1 MLLLLTA
8 CAHPKPHLWSMP
20 AEYPHGYLHS
30 RQAPH
35 AAAFLPSFPVSGS
48 WQDLNDKKQL
58 LQIHALA
65 TPARREQA
73 AEDAQLG
80 QPDAPKVFE
89 CALGKKIDPQRA
101 PVLATML
108 ARIVMDVETV
118 QKSLKVDGQTRIRP
132 YVDLK
137 FQPCVDGQ
145 LLAKTSSYPSG
156 HAAIGWAW
164 ALILSELQP
173 NLADVLLHRGYDY
186 GESRLVC
193 GFHYPTDVAAGRLVG
208 SVVFSALQTNSLYKN
223 EAIIAKR
230 EILMLRLK
238 SSKECQRVN

>member
-1 MLLLLTA
+1 M
-8 CAHPKPHLWSMP
+8 WSTN
-20 AEYPHGYLHS
+20 AEYPHGYLPLD
-30 RQAPH
+30 QAPH
-35 AAAFLPSFPVSGS
+35 ASFFLPPFPAKDS

-58 LQIHALA
+58 LQIHDSS
-65 TPARREQA
+65 TPTRIERA
-73 AEDAQLG
+73 AKDAELG
-80 QPDAPKVFE
+80 RPDSPKVFE
-89 CALGKKIDPQRA
+89 CALGKKFDAQRA
-101 PVLATML
+101 PVLATLL

-137 FQPCVDGQ
+137 FQPCVDGK

-193 GFHYPTDVAAGRLVG
+193 GFHYPTDIAAGRLVG
-208 SVVFSALQTNSLYKN
+208 SVVFSALQTVSLYKN
-223 EAIIAKR
+223 EIKRAKK
-230 EILMLRLK
+230 EIRMLPSK
-238 SSKECQRVN
+238 SIQECQKLN